1 MMPSYHRFKLPC
13 AENCLLLISP
23 ASRLA
28 LLQQV
33 DMLLRP
39 SRLDVRRANATAAVG
54 ERSHHIR
61 LVALQFLDRRRGAQA
76 LALKRSTRVVHDVR
90 WQGHVRHTQIAC
102 MDTSAVGRP
111 WASTMGI
118 CR

>member
-28 LLQQV
+28 LPQQV

-61 LVALQFLDRRRGAQA
+61 LVAPQFLDRRRGAQA
-76 LALKRSTRVVHDVR
+76 LALKRSTAEVEHHGSAAEMRRPEVVFVL
-90 WQGHVRHTQIAC
+90 GALCGALHVGVC
-102 MDTSAVGRP
+102 
-111 WASTMGI
+111 
-118 CR
+118 